1 MKVKVDTK
9 KVVNELKQN
18 GYCIVKNF
26 LSKKEIDEIKKSLLN
41 TLQYIKPDKQKNLV
55 KKYYQIKKF
64 NPILKGNWFDII
76 SLDIKVLQFLYS
88 ERITKVV
95 KKYFNTKVLFSG
107 RRHLNIFD
115 DANDKLL
122 NPHQETHQI
131 ARDTIVLWAP
141 LYDTGKNKGGIAVYK
156 DSHKNGYFKHEREKI
171 DKIYKEELE
180 KAEQEK
186 LVQLEEVAKLK
197 EKRMQE
203 ENQAREKLDKIHKKK
218 IAEAEKDR
226 SDRLKEARRL
236 IEKKL
241 KEEEETRLKE
251 EKKNKL
257 KDEEERRIKANETR
271 NLQIEEVKKSQD
283 SERENLKEIEE
294 KRLRELQK

>member
-1 MKVKVDTK
+1 MKGKVDTK
-9 KVVNELKQN
+9 KVVSELKRN
-18 GYCIVKNF
+18 GYCIVKNL
-26 LSKKEIDEIKKSLLN
+26 LSTKEINEIKKSLLN

-88 ERITKVV
+88 ERITNIV

-107 RRHLNIFD
+107 RRHLNVFD

-171 DKIYKEELE
+171 KTSDTRWTKTYNHVPKSISSKFEKLELE
-180 KAEQEK
+180 
-186 LVQLEEVAKLK
+186 
-197 EKRMQE
+197 
-203 ENQAREKLDKIHKKK
+203 
-218 IAEAEKDR
+218 
-226 SDRLKEARRL
+226 
-236 IEKKL
+236 
-241 KEEEETRLKE
+241 
-251 EKKNKL
+251 
-257 KDEEERRIKANETR
+257 IKAGSALLFNSKILHCSYPTKKQ
-271 NLQIEEVKKSQD
+271 NLRIVLT
-283 SERENLKEIEE
+283 ERYNP
-294 KRLRELQK
+294 LQKIPFLRDPKASMNIPVLGVDYNKIKD